1 MSVFKCKICGGAL
14 ELTAGQEVVTCR
26 YCGTAQT
33 LPRLDDEHRSNLY
46 DRANHHRRNSDFDRA
61 MGIYEQI
68 LASDP
73 TDAEAYW
80 SILLCRYGVEYV
92 KDPKTGARVLTVNRT
107 QYTSILDDENYKRA
121 LAHATPAQRA
131 LYEQDA
137 HTVNALQREILSI
150 SNAEA
155 PFDVFLCYKENEEDG
170 SRTQDSVLA
179 QELYHAL
186 TREGYKVFYA
196 RITLEDKLGQSFEPY
211 IFAALNSAPVMVVLG
226 TSAAHLNAVWVRNE
240 WGRYLALIRAGA
252 KKLLIPAYRDMDPY
266 DLPEEFSHLQA
277 LDMSRLGFVQD
288 LIHVI
293 GKQLARTAP
302 APVAAAQPQTPP
314 AQAPEPF
321 DAAALLYRADMALGD
336 GSFEEARGFCEQILN
351 HDPKCAEAYHRRL
364 LAELRL
370 RAHAELLTCKR
381 DPQTSP
387 SYQYALRFAD
397 TELKNALLAVTS
409 ERAARR
415 TLCEVRSI
423 LEGGATV
430 SACARAKA
438 LLGPLPP
445 GRERDELY
453 ARCEERERYL
463 ESRQQQYKKQR
474 IKALIIV
481 LVAVSLWVG
490 TLIGLR
496 QLALFVGRESTLLYT
511 LREDGISYSVRAGRF
526 YSDERADIPYLYN
539 GYPVAEVESEAFA
552 GNKTVK
558 TVTLPYHIEVI
569 GARAFEGCPQLEDVQ
584 HRAPSDQE
592 KKYSYLYAST
602 PCLKS
607 IEARAFADCVLLEH
621 FYLPETLTEIGEEA
635 FAGTGLGSITLPK
648 RLQSIGAG
656 AFAGC
661 TALTEINAYALTEY
675 PEGFHEDWL
684 RDCAATPAFRFQL
697 TAVNGEF
704 KKMTMTYGQ
713 SFSIPVPATIPE
725 GHTFVGYYL
734 GEDKIT
740 DESGTGLAPWSARK
754 GGAVIAKFE
763 PITHRVFFHKNSG
776 NGSMSAL
783 FLRYQEALTLPKC
796 SFTRAGYSFQGWATE
811 PDGPVVYS
819 DGGKFTMQNSSVTLY
834 AVWKA
839 NTHYIYFVPNGATG
853 GTMNRLT
860 AATDATVTLP
870 ECGFTRKGY
879 SFHGWSVIKDGE
891 KTYYDRES
899 LTLGDADVTLYA
911 LWWKE
916 SYSLTV
922 HLYDGSIAEM
932 PPETYYVDS
941 PTITIG
947 PLTREG
953 YVFAG
958 WTGEDVTTPQQ
969 TIVIPT
975 GSTGHRS
982 YSAHWECSFIY
993 HANNG
998 TDESFSVSG
1007 YTFRSHTLATTTSF
1021 TNGTRQFLGWSTS
1034 PSGPVHH
1041 TSYIVASKD
1050 AKELHLYAVWSE
1062 SYTTLKFN
1070 ANGGTGTLASVS
1082 VEEGDHYT
1090 LTDPGFV
1097 RTGYL
1102 FRGFSE
1108 TKGGTVEYA
1117 VGDSYLA
1124 TCAQTV
1130 TLYAVWEAIPYT
1142 ITFDVN
1148 GGAAIQPITYTV
1160 EDLPF
1165 FAFPKPTRSGATFLY
1180 WTLDD
1185 LNGEYFDSIN
1195 PIEEIGNHV
1204 LHANW
1209 LLDGMSFT
1217 LLQSEPLG
1225 MSFYA
1230 VQYEG
1235 TETDFEIPRLHPH
1248 SHGYITEIASIQNT
1262 NGEKMSITLPDTV
1275 HTVRAYAFAADSLSG
1290 VVLTGSLDWYFLYP
1304 TSGTEYTKMY
1314 MDTDL
1319 SKPQEVAALLNTP
1332 TYSKYDF
1339 SCQ

>member
-1 MSVFKCKICGGAL
+1 MSLFKCKICGGAL
-14 ELTAGQEVVTCR
+14 ELEAGQEIAVCR
-26 YCGTAQT
+26 YCGTRQT
-33 LPRLDDEHRSNLY
+33 LPRLADDRIRNLY
-46 DRANHHRRNSDFDRA
+46 DRANHHRRNNDFDRA
-61 MGIYEQI
+61 MAIYEQI
-68 LASDP
+68 LAED
-73 TDAEAYW
+73 TADAEAYW
-80 SILLCRYGVEYV
+80 SVLLCRFGVEYV
-92 KDPKTGARVLTVNRT
+92 PDPKTGQHVLTVNRA
-107 QYTSILDDENYKRA
+107 QYTSILDDENYRRA
-121 LAHATPAQRA
+121 LQHATPAQRA
-131 LYEQDA
+131 LYEQEA
-137 HTVNALQREILSI
+137 HHINALQREILSI
-150 SNAEA
+150 SREEA
-155 PFDVFLCYKENEEDG
+155 PFDVFICYKENAPDG
-170 SRTQDSVLA
+170 TRTQDSALA

-186 TREGYKVFYA
+186 TREGYKVFFS

-211 IFAALNSAPVMVVLG
+211 IFAALNSAPVMVVVG
-226 TSAAHLNAVWVRNE
+226 TSAANLNAAWVRNE
-240 WGRYLALIRAGA
+240 WSRYLSLIRAGA
-252 KKLLIPAYRDMDPY
+252 RKTLIPAYRDMDPY

-277 LDMSRLGFVQD
+277 LDMSRLGFMQD
-288 LIHVI
+288 LLHVI
-293 GKQLARTAP
+293 GKLTATAAQAP
-302 APVAAAQPQTPP
+302 TPVAAPA
-314 AQAPEPF
+314 AQAPERF
-321 DAAALLYRADMALGD
+321 DASALLLRADMALEA
-336 GSFEEARGFCEQILN
+336 GSFAEARDFCEQILN

-364 LAELRL
+364 LAELHL
-370 RAHAELLTCKR
+370 KTHEELVTCKQE
-381 DPQTSP
+381 PQRSP
-387 SYQYALRFAD
+387 SYQYAVRFAG
-397 TELKNALLAVTS
+397 TELKNALLAVTQ
-409 ERAARR
+409 ERNKRR
-415 TLCEVRSI
+415 TLQEANAL
-423 LEGGATV
+423 LESAGAAV
-430 SACARAKA
+430 ACARAKA
-438 LLGPLPP
+438 LLSPLSPSP
-445 GRERDELY
+445 ERDALL
-453 ARCEERERYL
+453 ARCEERAQYFEAR
-463 ESRQQQYKKQR
+463 RAQYKKQR
-474 IKALIIV
+474 IKAVIIV
-481 LVAVSLWVG
+481 LVAVALWVG
-490 TLIGLR
+490 FLIGIR
-496 QLALFVGRESTLLYT
+496 QFTLFVARESTLRYT

-526 YSDERADIPYLYN
+526 LREEKVTIPYLYE
-539 GYPVAEVESEAFA
+539 GYPVTEIEPEGFCD
-552 GNKTVK
+552 NDFLKTVYF
-558 TVTLPYHIEVI
+558 PYHIEVI
-569 GARAFEGCPQLEDVQ
+569 GARAFEGCDALTDAR
-584 HRAPSDQE
+584 HKAPDKEQ
-592 KKYSYLYAST
+592 KKYTYLYASKHQ
-602 PCLKS
+602 LRE
-607 IEARAFADCVLLEH
+607 IGERAFADCTALSF
-621 FYLPETLTEIGEEA
+621 FYLPDSTKSIGREA
-635 FAGTGLGSITLPK
+635 FAGSGIKAVTLPK
-648 RLQSIGAG
+648 YLETVGEG
-656 AFAGC
+656 AFANC
-661 TALTEINAYALTEY
+661 TALTEIDASALDSL
-675 PEGFHEDWL
+675 PEGFHEAWL
-684 RDCAATPAFRFQL
+684 RDCPVIPRFTFTVQ
-697 TAVNGEF
+697 AENGEF
-704 KKMTMTYGQ
+704 KTTTVTMGKRFMLT
-713 SFSIPVPATIPE
+713 PPASVPE
-725 GHTFVGYYL
+725 GHRFAGYYL
-734 GEDKIT
+734 DDLPVT
-740 DESGTGLAPWSARK
+740 DAEGKGLSAWSLPCGGTLTPR
-754 GGAVIAKFE
+754 FE
-763 PITHRVFFHKNSG
+763 PLTYTVTFYANGAS
-776 NGSMSAL
+776 GSMASL
-783 FLRYQEALTLPKC
+783 PLRYQESTRLPANA
-796 SFTRAGYSFQGWATE
+796 FERPGYSFQGWASAAGGSVAY
-811 PDGPVVYS
+811 PDRANLLMS
-819 DGGKFTMQNSSVTLY
+819 NADLALY

-839 NTHYIYFVPNGATG
+839 NTHYVYFNANGATG
-853 GTMNRLT
+853 SMKSITT
-860 AATDATVTLP
+860 ATDATVTLP
-870 ECGFTRKGY
+870 ACGFTRPGY
-879 SFHGWSVIKDGE
+879 SFRGWGTSPQGALAYRDGE
-891 KTYYDRES
+891 KLAIGNATH
-899 LTLGDADVTLYA
+899 TLYA

-958 WTGEDVTTPQQ
+958 WTGEGVTTPQQ

-998 TDESFSVSG
+998 TDETISVPG

-1041 TSYIVASKD
+1041 TSYIVASED

-1070 ANGGTGTLASVS
+1070 ANGGTGTLGNVS

-1124 TCAQTV
+1124 TCTQTV

-1148 GGAAIQPITYTV
+1148 GGVAIQPITYTV

-1235 TETDFEIPRLHPH
+1235 TETEFEIPRLHPH

-1275 HTVRAYAFAADSLSG
+1275 HTIRAYAFAANSLSG

-1319 SKPQEVAALLNTP
+1319 SKPQEVAALLNIS
-1332 TYSKYDF
+1332 TYSKYNF
-1339 SCQ
+1339 SCK